1 MAHFHFWA
9 DFLLQFG
16 QELMESYKN
25 QNLYVLSKKSS
36 RPRGGAVLY
45 LSKKI
50 YVKVFELFF
59 TSVNLQWR
67 KKKKKMAQNQ
77 KAISWGSKS

>member
-1 MAHFHFWA
+1 
-9 DFLLQFG
+9 
-16 QELMESYKN
+16 MESYKN
-25 QNLYVLSKKSS
+25 QNLYVLSKKSA

-59 TSVNLQWR
+59 TSVNLQWH
-67 KKKKKMAQNQ
+67 KKKNNRHKIKRPLAEAVRAN
-77 KAISWGSKS
+77 WF

>member
-1 MAHFHFWA
+1 
-9 DFLLQFG
+9 
-16 QELMESYKN
+16 MESYKN

-67 KKKKKMAQNQ
+67 KKKKWHKIKRPLAEAVRAN
-77 KAISWGSKS
+77 WF